1 EDSTMTRFLLAAVL
15 LVASPPGSRA
25 DEAAV
30 HFTVRPMPAPKP
42 ALRYQLLPER
52 AELNPGN
59 AAQGYLICF
68 MDQPTSFFG
77 REAVA
82 ERARYLAMP
91 LAELP
96 ADRLRDYGGAAL
108 RQADWAARLD
118 AVDWQYLSP
127 GRNDRLGDLP
137 GELGQ
142 LQVLAAALRV
152 RLRAEVAGR
161 RFDDAIRTAKT
172 MFALS
177 RHMGEHSTEVAYLVG
192 LWAAHLTLGGLEEL
206 VQQPGCPNLYWALTD
221 LPWPLVDPRKG
232 IQGD

>member
-1 EDSTMTRFLLAAVL
+1 MTQFLLAAVL
-15 LVASPPGSRA
+15 LVASPPASRA

-68 MDQPTSFFG
+68 IFMEQPISFFG
-77 REAVA
+77 REAFGREAVT

-96 ADRLRDYGGAAL
+96 ADRLREYGGATL

-118 AVDWQYLSP
+118 AVDWQDLSP
-127 GRNDRLGDLP
+127 GRNDRLGDVP

-142 LQVLAAALRV
+142 LQVLAAAL
-152 RLRAEVAGR
+152 
-161 RFDDAIRTAKT
+161 
-172 MFALS
+172 
-177 RHMGEHSTEVAYLVG
+177 
-192 LWAAHLTLGGLEEL
+192 
-206 VQQPGCPNLYWALTD
+206 
-221 LPWPLVDPRKG
+221 
-232 IQGD
+232 